1 MHGIDEKGDA
11 MKFVAYETVFPPDGR
26 LCGCADCLPLED
38 GSVLAV
44 WEKERGTSWT
54 IMGAIRDPKGKWSD
68 PRVIVPNDKTLR
80 RYPVLFRGLGG
91 IIVLMCRAGAVSS
104 DTLHTE
110 QYLSYDNGVTFEHP
124 TRVDTEGDKIGGPS
138 RGNILRLEDGTL
150 LCGGMTPGGEC
161 GAYVYRS
168 ENGGDDWTR
177 SEVIALPE
185 RYKTYRPEGVG
196 LWSPSLWSEGGEY
209 VHALMRSSAGYVFR
223 ADSVDGGRT
232 WTQPYPLNVANSNS
246 PICGL
251 SLPDL
256 RVLLLCNPSPIP
268 EGKERGKRS
277 PLVLY
282 ESTTGGCTFKR
293 ITVLATGYGEFTYP
307 SMKHENG
314 KLYITFT
321 KNKTEIELVIIEL

>member
-1 MHGIDEKGDA
+1 

-38 GSVLAV
+38 GSLLAL

-54 IMGAIRDPKGKWSD
+54 IMGAIRDAKGNWSD
-68 PRVIVPNDKTLR
+68 PKAVVPADRTLR

-91 IIVLMCRAGAVSS
+91 VIVLMCRAGAVSS
-104 DTLHTE
+104 DNLYTE
-110 QYLSYDNGVTFEHP
+110 QYLSYDGGVTFEGP
-124 TRVDTEGDKIGGPS
+124 TRVFTDGNKIGGPS
-138 RGNILRLEDGTL
+138 RGDIIRLEGGAL

-177 SEVIALPE
+177 SDVIELPE
-185 RYKTYRPEGVG
+185 RYKVYRSEGFG

-209 VHALMRSSAGYVFR
+209 VHAMMRSSAGYVFR

-232 WTQPYPLNVANSNS
+232 WTEPYPLNVVNSNS
-246 PICGL
+246 PICAL

-256 RVLLLCNPSPIP
+256 RVMLLCNPSGIP
-268 EGKERGKRS
+268 EGKGRGKRS

-282 ESTTGGCTFKR
+282 ESTTGGSTFHQA
-293 ITVLATGYGEFTYP
+293 TVLATGYGEFTYP
-307 SMKHENG
+307 AMKYDAG

-321 KNKTEIELVIIEL
+321 KNKTEIVVAIVEL